1 MVYTTYEVTIT
12 MYCARKVYRRRG
24 GKALLIIVSPG
35 ERRVVNFKLR
45 PSFPLRKEF
54 KLMRKERSLKVND

>member
-1 MVYTTYEVTIT
+1 